1 MTKRFFALILSL
13 LMLLFVFASCTDN
26 KKDKA
31 DSNNVLHESIEVD
44 LSKYSIIYSKENSSV
59 TKKQASELQSIIK
72 ETASVELELKNDN
85 EGEEDKEILV
95 GMTVREQSADIYKKL
110 NGRGYAIGVIGEK
123 IIITAYDGE
132 LLSEAF
138 SYFCDTYLKNAN
150 GAKLTLSRTLCYVS
164 EPLATTDIIK
174 EGTAN
179 YTIIRSEQASYNI
192 TECTKG
198 LFNSISQLTGVSIN
212 LATDYLKAGE
222 TPDSSLPEILIGD
235 TNRPETQQVKASLGA
250 NEYAIQKVGN
260 KIVIVGSSESL
271 TVKAKDA
278 FIDIVRDSLGY
289 TVDGKCDLLLKNDVY
304 KNDIGNLAWL
314 TNIPQYSS
322 GKLGGIAD
330 VSKDAYEL
338 VYTDTS
344 AEEFDRYCEAL
355 QEQGYTLYDKNEI
368 NENLYRSYYKDNEEL
383 VYTYYTKK
391 DNSVRIIASPFND
404 GLLPLTFETT
414 NKVTDFSVTQLKLDF
429 ANSGNGMSYIIT
441 LEDGSFIVIDGGSAG
456 NSSCKNADW
465 LHQKL
470 QELNKREGT
479 PVIAAW
485 YLTHIH
491 QDHCGAFADFATKYG
506 SQYVLEYAIHNLP
519 TKYIGDRDADNLQSK
534 FYENGSYAKA
544 VNAFVGEAKT
554 VRVHTGMKFNI
565 HGAEFEVLYTWED
578 CYPTVIE
585 TQNDCS
591 VVTKM
596 TLADQTFFWTGDI
609 QKQASDII
617 MENFGSYVKSDYL
630 QLAHHGWANGG
641 SWELYRAVDPTVVF
655 WPTTTEG
662 FNEQSQSN
670 GPSGQ
675 LLDAGTAKEHIVSE
689 QGDYTVTLESI
700 APTPSEDESF
710 SLEY

>member
-13 LMLLFVFASCTDN
+13 LMLLFVLTSCNGKENDEA
-26 KKDKA
+26 DKG
-31 DSNNVLHESIEVD
+31 DVLPENIEVD
-44 LSKYSIIYSKENSSV
+44 LSEYSIIYSKENSSV
-59 TKKQASELQSIIK
+59 NKKQASELQFIIK
-72 ETASVELELKNDN
+72 ETASIELELKNDK
-85 EGEEDKEILV
+85 EDEEEKEILV
-95 GMTVREQSADIYKKL
+95 GMTNREQSADVYRKI
-110 NGRGYAIGVIGEK
+110 NGRGYAIGVVGEK
-123 IIITAYDGE
+123 IIITAYDNE
-132 LLSEAF
+132 LLSDAF
-138 SYFCDTYLKNAN
+138 AYFGDTYLKDVD
-150 GAKLTLSRTLCYVS
+150 GTRLTLSSTLCYVS
-164 EPLATTDIIK
+164 EPLTTTDIVRDGK
-174 EGTAN
+174 AN
-179 YTIIRSEQASYNI
+179 YSIVRPEQASYNI

-198 LFNSISQLTGVSIN
+198 LFNTVSQLTGVSIN
-212 LATDYLKAGE
+212 LTTDYLKAGE
-222 TPDSSLPEILIGD
+222 TPDSSTLEILVGD
-235 TNRPETQQVKASLGA
+235 TNRPETQQVKDSLGI

-271 TVKAKDA
+271 TVRAKDA

-289 TVDGKCDLLLKNDVY
+289 MVDEKCDLLIKNDVY
-304 KNDIGNLAWL
+304 KNDSGNSNWL
-314 TNIPQYSS
+314 IDAPKYVGGALS
-322 GKLGGIAD
+322 GIAD
-330 VSKDAYEL
+330 VSEDAYEL
-338 VYTDTS
+338 VYNDTN

-355 QEQGYTLYDKNEI
+355 EEQGYTLYGENEI
-368 NENLYRSYYKDNEEL
+368 NENLYRSYYKDNKEL

-391 DNSVRIIASPFND
+391 DNSVRIIVSPFND
-404 GLLPLTFETT
+404 GLLPLTFEAT

-441 LEDGSFIVIDGGSAG
+441 LEDGSFIIIDGGSAG

-470 QELNKREGT
+470 QALNKREGT

-506 SQYVLEYAIHNLP
+506 SQYILEYAIHNLP
-519 TKYIGDRDADNLQSK
+519 TKYIGDRDSDNLQSK
-534 FYENGSYAKA
+534 FYENGKYAKA

-578 CYPTVIE
+578 CFPTGIE

-596 TLADQTFFWTGDI
+596 TLAGQTFFWTGDI

-655 WPTTTEG
+655 WSTTTEG

-675 LLDAGTAKEHIVSE
+675 LLQAETAKMHIVSE
-689 QGDYTVTLESI
+689 EGDKTLVLPYT
-700 APTPSEDESF
+700 P
-710 SLEY
+710 

>member
-1 MTKRFFALILSL
+1 MSKKIFSVVLALLLLVCVLS
-13 LMLLFVFASCTDN
+13 SCKGNGN
-26 KKDKA
+26 KGD
-31 DSNNVLHESIEVD
+31 DTNNVPLENIEVD
-44 LSKYSIIYSKENSSV
+44 LSEYRIVYSKENSSV
-59 TKKQASELQSIIK
+59 AKKQASELQAIIK
-72 ETASVELELKNDN
+72 NAVSIEPELTKDDEDN
-85 EGEEDKEILV
+85 AQDKEILV
-95 GMTVREQSADIYKKL
+95 GMTDREQSADIYKKI

-138 SYFCDTYLKNAN
+138 VYFGEAYLKNSN
-150 GAKLTLSRTLCYVS
+150 GTKLTLSATLCYVS
-164 EPLATTDIIK
+164 EPVITTDIIK
-174 EGTAN
+174 DGEAI
-179 YTIIRSEQASYNI
+179 YSIVRSEEANYNI
-192 TECTKG
+192 TECAKG
-198 LFNSISQLTGVSIN
+198 LYNTISQLTGVSIN
-212 LATDYLKAGE
+212 LTTDYLKKGE
-222 TPDSSLPEILIGD
+222 VADSNSLEILIGE
-235 TNRPETQQVKASLGA
+235 TNRPESQQAKETLNS
-250 NEYAIQKVGN
+250 NEYAIQKIGN
-260 KIVIVGSSESL
+260 KIVIIGASDAL
-271 TVKAKDA
+271 TVRARDA

-289 TVDGKCDLLLKNDVY
+289 TVDGKCDLLLKNDIY
-304 KNDIGNLAWL
+304 KNDIGNLSWL
-314 TNIPQYSS
+314 VNIPQYTS

-330 VSKDAYEL
+330 VSEDAYEL
-338 VYTDTS
+338 FYTDTT
-344 AEEFDRYCEAL
+344 AEEFGKYCEAL
-355 QEQGYTLYDKNEI
+355 EGQSYTLYAKNEI
-368 NENLYRSYYKDNEEL
+368 NGNLYRSYYKDNKEL

-391 DNSVRIIASPFND
+391 DNSVRIIVSPFND
-404 GLLPLTFETT
+404 GLLPLTFEAT

-441 LEDGSFIVIDGGSAG
+441 LEDGSFIIIDGGSAG

-470 QELNKREGT
+470 QALNKREGT

-506 SQYVLEYAIHNLP
+506 SQYILEYAIHNLP
-519 TKYIGDRDADNLQSK
+519 TKYIGDRDSDNLQSK
-534 FYENGSYAKA
+534 FYENGKYAKA

-578 CYPTVIE
+578 CFPTGVE

-596 TLADQTFFWTGDI
+596 TLAGQTFFWTGDI

-655 WPTTTEG
+655 WSTTTEG

-675 LLDAGTAKEHIVSE
+675 LLQAETAKMHIVSE
-689 QGDYTVTLESI
+689 EGDKTLVLPYT
-700 APTPSEDESF
+700 P
-710 SLEY
+710 